1 MAATWNEKVIISY
14 LKIGKSGASR
24 YPPAPQKSFLQSFLS
39 PVSYYTMQ
47 LESFVSNIALS
58 CCHLP
63 QEHCNNNN
71 NII

>member
-14 LKIGKSGASR
+14 LKIASG
-24 YPPAPQKSFLQSFLS
+24 YPPAPQKLFLQSFLS
-39 PVSYYTMQ
+39 VSYYTMQ

-63 QEHCNNNN
+63 QEHCNNDN